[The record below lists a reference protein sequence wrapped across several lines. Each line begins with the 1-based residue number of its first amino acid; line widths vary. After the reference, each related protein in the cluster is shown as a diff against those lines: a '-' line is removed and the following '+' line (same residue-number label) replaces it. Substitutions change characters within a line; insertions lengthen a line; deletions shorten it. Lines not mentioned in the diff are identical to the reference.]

1 MDFWPVLA
9 LTPVCAREKLTRMK
23 TTRRACFAALSVC
36 TLTAAY
42 LCSEGDVHA
51 GEGQWT
57 PDQIEKLD
65 AKKLADLG
73 LELSAEQLWNA
84 QGDENN
90 GGLMRA
96 AVNLSGCSAA
106 FISKQGLIATNHHC
120 AYGALQ
126 ANSTPEHDYLHD
138 GFVARTQAE
147 ELPAKGR
154 SVKVLRKQSDVT
166 KRIKDAADAAK
177 DDTARDEVID
187 RTSKQIVDDCEAGGD
202 GISCQVASFYNG
214 SEYRL
219 FEYVEFR
226 DIRVVYAPPASV
238 GEYGGEVDN
247 WMWPRHTGDF
257 ALLRAYASAEQKPAE
272 PADTNVPYEPA
283 NFLEVSTDGVSD
295 GDFVAILGY
304 PGRTQRYLSAAEV
317 KRNIEQILPGIVD
330 LYGEWIAILEAQA
343 KRDEAVNIKVAA
355 TKKSLANRH
364 KNSRGMLAGLDHM
377 KLLEKR
383 SKEEAELAQW
393 ANGEGREAYKGVLEE
408 LTELSDEARATHD
421 ADFLLGALYYGPRS
435 FAVAIDLVRNAH
447 AKTLPDLERP
457 SGFRDRDQKR
467 LWSRQEGRLRDY
479 DLEVDVELMASLL
492 ARVAKLDAVEGA
504 TADAWGELSKVVTSK
519 GGEPGNPRAFMG
531 RARTLI
537 SGSTVQNEDELKA
550 LWDSATPAS
559 LAKSKDPLIKA
570 AVGLVA
576 RYEERDAREKKRGGA
591 LARLRPKYFEMLR
604 ELREGPIYPDANST
618 LRFSYATVRGYD
630 KWDGTTQSPQST
642 LTEAVDKHTGA
653 EPFNLPAKVRQKAPA
668 AKHTYW
674 SDPKLGDLPLCFMS
688 DGDTTGG
695 NSGSP
700 VIDGKGRLVGFN
712 FDRVWENIAGDFAYY
727 DGHSRNISADVRH
740 LLWMLDEVD
749 DAAHI
754 LEEIGLAKFKDAP
767 AKPTEGLV
775 VPKGE
780 DAEAP
785 EAPAEAQTPADT
797 SPASE
802 PEKKGMCS
810 IGGAGSVGWLGLLA
824 LVGLVRRRRP
834 TPAEG

>member
-1 MDFWPVLA
+1 VGFWPVVA
-9 LTPVCAREKLTRMK
+9 LTHVGAREKLTRMK
-23 TTRRACFAALSVC
+23 ASRRARFAALSVC
-36 TLTAAY
+36 SLTAAY
-42 LCSEGDVHA
+42 LCSVGDVHA

-65 AKKLADLG
+65 AKKLKELG
-73 LELSAEQLWNA
+73 LELSAKELWNA
-84 QGDENN
+84 DGDEKT

-106 FISKQGLIATNHHC
+106 FISNEGLIATNHHC

-138 GFVARTQAE
+138 GFVARSRSE

-166 KRIKDAADAAK
+166 KQIRDVADAAK

-187 RTSKQIVDDCEAGGD
+187 RTSKQIVDTCEAAGE

-226 DIRVVYAPPASV
+226 DVRVVYAPPASV

-257 ALLRAYASAEQKPAE
+257 ALLRAYATSEQKPAE
-272 PADTNVPYEPA
+272 PADSNVPYKPA
-283 NFLEVSTDGVSD
+283 KFLEVSTDGVSE

-330 LYGEWIAILEAQA
+330 LYGEWISILEAQA
-343 KRDEAVNIKVAA
+343 KRDEAVKIKVAA

-377 KLLEKR
+377 KLLDKR
-383 SKEEAELAQW
+383 SKEEAELKEW
-393 ANGEGREAYKGVLEE
+393 TKGEGREAYKGVLGG

-435 FAVAIDLVRNAH
+435 FAIAIDLVRNAQ

-457 SGFRDRDQKR
+457 YGFRDRDQKR

-479 DLEVDVELMASLL
+479 DLEVDVELMASVLS
-492 ARVAKLDAVEGA
+492 RVAKLDAAEGA
-504 TADAWGELSKVVTSK
+504 KPDAWGELSKVVASK
-519 GGEPGNPRAFMG
+519 GGEPGNRRAFMG
-531 RARTLI
+531 RARTLV
-537 SGSTVQNEDELKA
+537 SGSSVQKEEELKA

-559 LAKSKDPLIKA
+559 LAKSKDPLIEA
-570 AVGLVA
+570 AVSLVA
-576 RYEERDAREKKRGGA
+576 RYDEREARNKKRGGA

-630 KWDGTTQSPQST
+630 KWDGAKQTPQST
-642 LTEAVDKHTGA
+642 LGEAVAKHTGA
-653 EPFNLPAKVRQKAPA
+653 EPFDLPAKVRQKAPA

-674 SDPKLGDLPLCFMS
+674 SDPTLGDLPLCFMS

-712 FDRVWENIAGDFAYY
+712 FDRVWENIAGDFAYF
-727 DGHSRNISADVRH
+727 DGHSRNISADARH

-754 LEEIGLAKFKDAP
+754 LEEIGVAKYKDAP
-767 AKPTEGLV
+767 AKPTEGATAPV
-775 VPKGE
+775 AE
-780 DAEAP
+780 DAKAED
-785 EAPAEAQTPADT
+785 APAEPKADADAGPA
-797 SPASE
+797 AE
-802 PEKKGMCS
+802 PEKKGLCS
-810 IGGAGSVGWLGLLA
+810 IGGEGSASGLGLLA
-824 LVGLVRRRRP
+824 LIGLIRRRRNDS
-834 TPAEG
+834 TR